1 MALSSAARL
10 RCRLAGSLQRREAA
24 SAARRA
30 VASSSAARRAVQ
42 QWSSSRHAAETVE
55 FAELEARLREAQQQG
70 ALEAAATGPAL
81 TTSFLSHLAAR
92 ADAAGDEREA
102 AALGE
107 LIGRLLALSETTLL
121 PPPAA
126 ALPASASDAEAL
138 SLALSAAGHIDDAAL
153 ARRWEALAWRGEAGA
168 EGLGAEAGEA
178 RLRSAAELLGRAP
191 LGPEQT
197 TSLRAPSAEQ
207 RILEVLAAIPA
218 GPFLRE
224 AVRDALT
231 PADDGGG
238 TDELE
243 EQLATTP
250 LRLLQAI
257 DSALARGGGADEAAL
272 RAVRDAVVLEL

>member
-1 MALSSAARL
+1 MALSSAARV

-42 QWSSSRHAAETVE
+42 QWSSSRPAAETVE
-55 FAELEARLREAQQQG
+55 FAELEARLREAQQKG

-81 TTSFLSHLAAR
+81 TTGFLSHLAAR
-92 ADAAGDEREA
+92 ADAAGDELEA

-107 LIGRLLALSETTLL
+107 LVGRLLALSETTLL
-121 PPPAA
+121 PPPA

-168 EGLGAEAGEA
+168 EGLGAQAGEA

-191 LGPEQT
+191 LGPEQAA
-197 TSLRAPSAEQ
+197 SLRAPSAEQ
-207 RILEVLAAIPA
+207 RILEVLAAIPE
-218 GPFLRE
+218 GPGLRE

-257 DSALARGGGADEAAL
+257 DSALARGGGGEEDAL

>member
-1 MALSSAARL
+1 
-10 RCRLAGSLQRREAA
+10 
-24 SAARRA
+24 
-30 VASSSAARRAVQ
+30 
-42 QWSSSRHAAETVE
+42 
-55 FAELEARLREAQQQG
+55 
-70 ALEAAATGPAL
+70 
-81 TTSFLSHLAAR
+81 
-92 ADAAGDEREA
+92 
-102 AALGE
+102 
-107 LIGRLLALSETTLL
+107 
-121 PPPAA
+121 
-126 ALPASASDAEAL
+126 
-138 SLALSAAGHIDDAAL
+138 
-153 ARRWEALAWRGEAGA
+153 
-168 EGLGAEAGEA
+168 
-178 RLRSAAELLGRAP
+178 
-191 LGPEQT
+191 
-197 TSLRAPSAEQ
+197 LRAPSAEQ